1 MAIVKSN
8 KDTRYGLDS
17 IVTHDGV
24 KLPCWA
30 LPDLSSFRQ
39 KIGLDA
45 YDEVLLMPQFDDAMC
60 NEVFYFLVLKHKIV
74 SLICMKT
81 Y

>member
-1 MAIVKSN
+1 MKCRKVAIIKSN

-17 IVTHDGV
+17 IVTHDGE

-30 LPDLSSFRQ
+30 LTDLSSFRQ
-39 KIGLDA
+39 KLGSDA
-45 YDEVLLMPQFDDAMC
+45 YDEVFHCQ
-60 NEVFYFLVLKHKIV
+60 
-74 SLICMKT
+74 SLICMIVSHALLK